1 MVTTLTTVVQN
12 EATNVIEP
20 KRSINLVLD
29 TNVSL

>member
-12 EATNVIEP
+12 EATNVIEH